1 MQGVRLLG
9 IGTQIFLQN
18 LAGGTFIRVG
28 TLIRH
33 CIVASMILLTC
44 KDPHD
49 VHSKVLTYLPLSST
63 FSLLFLLLLLQMTF
77 SYFQLLSFSVF
88 GLPPP
93 FYALLRVSIYYVD
106 STHTVSKQMV
116 SDVH

>member
-33 CIVASMILLTC
+33 CIVTVVI
-44 KDPHD
+44 
-49 VHSKVLTYLPLSST
+49 V
-63 FSLLFLLLLLQMTF
+63 
-77 SYFQLLSFSVF
+77 
-88 GLPPP
+88 
-93 FYALLRVSIYYVD
+93 IYV
-106 STHTVSKQMV
+106 
-116 SDVH
+116 

>member
-33 CIVASMILLTC
+33 CIVF
-44 KDPHD
+44 P
-49 VHSKVLTYLPLSST
+49 KVVCAMLNT
-63 FSLLFLLLLLQMTF
+63 FF
-77 SYFQLLSFSVF
+77 
-88 GLPPP
+88 
-93 FYALLRVSIYYVD
+93 I
-106 STHTVSKQMV
+106 
-116 SDVH
+116 